1 MKLLNVHS
9 FNCFTQKAHIII
21 VTVYSIKITYS
32 FGPTARLKFNAQCS
46 EDESNGIRTISGL
59 MGKNDIAFC
68 LLQRFLEHREIC
80 WELCSK
86 SIVVV
91 ELENQVKRHIVRDI
105 YSVFFPLLQL
115 TSSAIIRV
123 GPPIPNQLAAAIGQS
138 DRIFCFLIG
147 SLRQRQ
153 LKIS

>member
-1 MKLLNVHS
+1 M
-9 FNCFTQKAHIII
+9 IIMAW
-21 VTVYSIKITYS
+21 K
-32 FGPTARLKFNAQCS
+32 
-46 EDESNGIRTISGL
+46 SNFEIGAISGPDGWKL
-59 MGKNDIAFC
+59 SWAFF
-68 LLQRFLEHREIC
+68 LQRFLEHREIC
-80 WELCSK
+80 WELGSK

-138 DRIFCFLIG
+138 DRIFSFLIG

-153 LKIS
+153 LKISWTIRWV